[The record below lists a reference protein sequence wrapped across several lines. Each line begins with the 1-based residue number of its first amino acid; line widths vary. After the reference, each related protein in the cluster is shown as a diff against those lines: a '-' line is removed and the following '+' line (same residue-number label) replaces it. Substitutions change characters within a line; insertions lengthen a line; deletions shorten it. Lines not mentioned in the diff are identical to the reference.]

1 MNTGRLTTKLMLGV
15 GLAALVS
22 GCMGSGVGEAT
33 RNAFSA
39 ISPEKQA
46 ASDETTPQ
54 PALVGGTG
62 GSGDNASSVL
72 INGLLDR
79 QSVLGSG
86 NAYSKVSGAVL
97 AANSRAAEAELR
109 SAKLRAQAVSKNWLP
124 TIGPNVSLTSL
135 GDVVAGILID
145 QVIFSGG
152 RKKAERAFAKADVEV
167 AAVALAED
175 TNDRV
180 LTALE
185 LYITAEESRAKV
197 RASDDVL
204 AKMERFAYIMQ
215 RRVEGG
221 VSDRADLQVTQTKI
235 AEIRN
240 NQTADANAAATAIAE
255 LNAMSLTPLN
265 DVRGLASTRAPSST
279 AKPLAVLKA
288 EAERERSVAQA
299 AIDRSG
305 FLPTVSAQGNVTKDG
320 SSAAINVGTDKP
332 LGFGT
337 GASLKAIEAAR
348 EAASRQVDQADED
361 SARIL
366 RRLEQQLVALQQK
379 QAASASLVAQADAN
393 LDLFN
398 RQYKAGVR
406 QVMDVVSVYETKVR
420 VEREQISYAYRAAI
434 VELKI
439 ANTLGVL
446 VDGADI

>member
-1 MNTGRLTTKLMLGV
+1 MLGV
-15 GLAALVS
+15 GLTALLS
-22 GCMGSGVGEAT
+22 GCMGSGIGETT

-39 ISPEKQA
+39 ISPDKQA
-46 ASDETTPQ
+46 TTDGATAQ
-54 PALVGGTG
+54 PALAGGAGGTG
-62 GSGDNASSVL
+62 DNATSVV
-72 INGLLDR
+72 IDGLLDR

-86 NAYSKVSGAVL
+86 NAYSKVAGAVL

-109 SAKLRAQAVSKNWLP
+109 SAKLRAQAASKNWLP
-124 TIGPNVSLTSL
+124 TIGPNLSLTSL

-145 QVIFSGG
+145 QVLFSNG

-167 AAVALAED
+167 AAVALAQD
-175 TNDRV
+175 TNTRV

-185 LYITAEESRAKV
+185 LYISAEESRAKV

-204 AKMERFAYIMQ
+204 EKMEQFAYIMQ

-221 VSDRADLQVTQTKI
+221 ISDRADLQVTQAKLT
-235 AEIRN
+235 EIRT
-240 NQTADANAAATAIAE
+240 NQTADANAAATAVAE
-255 LNAMSLTPLN
+255 LNAMSLKPLG
-265 DVRGLASTRAPSST
+265 DVRGLASTRKPSAT

-288 EAERERSVAQA
+288 EAERERAVAQA
-299 AIDRSG
+299 TIDRSG
-305 FLPTVSAQGNVTKDG
+305 FLPTVSAQGSVTGDG
-320 SSAAINVGTDKP
+320 SSAGINVGTENP

-361 SARIL
+361 SARVL
-366 RRLEQQLVALQQK
+366 RRLEQQLIALQQK

-406 QVMDVVSVYETKVR
+406 PVMDVVSVYETKVR
-420 VEREQISYAYRAAI
+420 VEREQISYIYQAAI
-434 VELKI
+434 VKLKI
-439 ANTLGVL
+439 ADTLGVL